1 MRALCAAG
9 AACVHYLAGK
19 ESINI
24 SGKCHSGLAR
34 QEISKIYACCPC
46 SMRRKTTSLT
56 VLPVL
61 LEFGIPMGKT
71 NEFAYYQS
79 RRMPLEYVLNLQIGP
94 AYIALLS
101 RITRF

>member
-34 QEISKIYACCPC
+34 QELSKIYACLHG
-46 SMRRKTTSLT
+46 SALISLY
-56 VLPVL
+56 
-61 LEFGIPMGKT
+61 FDIPT
-71 NEFAYYQS
+71 LYFPYTLISLYFNFPTLISLDYDFPIH
-79 RRMPLEYVLNLQIGP
+79 R
-94 AYIALLS
+94 
-101 RITRF
+101 

>member
-1 MRALCAAG
+1 MGKTNEFVCYQSHRMPIDI
-9 AACVHYLAGK
+9 AGK
-19 ESINI
+19 TYRNPHKYPVNI
-24 SGKCHSGLAR
+24 YS
-34 QEISKIYACCPC
+34 
-46 SMRRKTTSLT
+46 
-56 VLPVL
+56 VL

>member
-34 QEISKIYACCPC
+34 QEISKIYACCRG

-56 VLPVL
+56 VLPVIVITL
-61 LEFGIPMGKT
+61 ILVLRPTINFNLILKT
-71 NEFAYYQS
+71 
-79 RRMPLEYVLNLQIGP
+79 P
-94 AYIALLS
+94 
-101 RITRF
+101 